1 LGESRNDQRLSQSV
15 PVSTLVASESLRS
28 ADSSGAAAAPI
39 KGEERISLF
48 WRVFGG
54 TILSIVA
61 LVSVTLYQQLV
72 GNLNEMRN
80 EVNRINESRTELIKK
95 EEMDT
100 RLTRIWTSIRE
111 LQAVEATITAMKERS
126 LVRDQQ
132 VKDEQQRAALEL
144 KELQALRE
152 TVTYL
157 KERALLHDQRMKEE
171 EERKE
176 LVHELQNLRER
187 LANLE
192 GRQAKPTPIKNAFHR
207 EED

>member
-1 LGESRNDQRLSQSV
+1 LGETRNEQRVAQTG
-15 PVSTLVASESLRS
+15 PISTLIAAESLRS
-28 ADSSGAAAAPI
+28 ADSANATAPV

-48 WRVFGG
+48 WRIFGG

-72 GNLNEMRN
+72 GNLNELRN
-80 EVNRINESRTELIKK
+80 ELNHINESRTELIKK

-100 RLTRIWTSIRE
+100 RLTRIWNTIRE
-111 LQAVEATITAMKERS
+111 LQALEGTINAMKERS

-132 VKDEQQRAALEL
+132 VKEEQQRAAMEL
-144 KELQALRE
+144 KELQSLRE

-157 KERALLHDQRMKEE
+157 KERAMLHDQRMKEE
-171 EERKE
+171 DERKE

-192 GRQAKPTPIKNAFHR
+192 GRQAKPTPIKNAFHK